1 MSALQKMAAAVLVML
16 LAAVGYG
23 LWTTSPASS
32 VRAQRAAAKAPAAS
46 AMPVIDQNTFLTAK
60 RLARLA
66 TTAEEQS
73 LAQSAV
79 QLADHELDMAFSAE
93 FRHIEAHP
101 PVLSPEAA
109 QIQERLLSTQKEQD
123 SDAQEVKRLTAALA
137 QARDADKPAIQ
148 DRLQLAQA
156 QLELAQDEVQ
166 EANDDLLQAGGNV
179 HQRIQM
185 MQQEHDATERN
196 AAATPAAA
204 AASPLGRLR
213 GLVGQ
218 VREWYAVRDK
228 RHALED
234 AQRHAADSTA
244 QLAAERAQIATEL
257 AASKQSVP
265 ELAERAARRT
275 GGAGSAAGTAAPA
288 EALAPPKTG
297 AAKPAPAAPPAPGA
311 AAGVAPNSPA
321 GAVPGNGAAPTLLSI
336 TRQIA
341 ADQHRLTLRDQRIT
355 ARRRLADVYGQWDA
369 IVAGQERAVLHA
381 CLISVT
387 IVLAAILL
395 LLFADRWLERLL
407 ARAPVDRRQLGTL
420 RSVVGVAL
428 QIVGVVVILLVLV
441 GVPGQLGTMLGL
453 AGAGLTV
460 ALKDFIVAFIGW
472 FVLMGRNGMRVGDW
486 VEINGVSGEVVELGM
501 FRTVLLETGNWTDAG
516 HPTGRRVTFTNSFA
530 TAGHYFNFSTAGQ
543 WLWDELSVM
552 VPYDRDPHAV
562 ADAIQKEVTAATAQ
576 STSQAEQE
584 WRRAARSQ
592 AGAAFSAQPVIA
604 VRPAGGG
611 VEITVRY
618 VTRASERLALRA
630 RLYQT
635 AVQLLSQHPHSA

>member
-23 LWTTSPASS
+23 LWTTSPAAGS

-66 TTAEEQS
+66 TTAEEHP

-79 QLADHELDMAFSAE
+79 QLADHELDQAFSAE

-109 QIQERLLSTQKEQD
+109 QIQERLLSAQKEQD
-123 SDAQEVKRLTAALA
+123 SDAQEVKRLSAALA
-137 QARDADKPAIQ
+137 QAADAAKPAIQ
-148 DRLQLAQA
+148 DRLQLAQS
-156 QLELAQDEVQ
+156 QLELAQDEVE
-166 EANDDLLQAGGNV
+166 EANNDLLQAGGNV
-179 HQRIQM
+179 HQRIKM
-185 MQQEHDATERN
+185 MQEEHDATERN

-234 AQRHAADSTA
+234 AQRHAASSAA
-244 QLAAERAQIATEL
+244 QLAAERTQFATEL
-257 AASKQSVP
+257 AASKQGVP
-265 ELAERAARRT
+265 EFAERAARRT
-275 GGAGSAAGTAAPA
+275 GGAGSAAGTATPA
-288 EALAPPKTG
+288 KAA
-297 AAKPAPAAPPAPGA
+297 AAKPTPAAPPAPGT
-311 AAGVAPNSPA
+311 AAGVAPNGPA
-321 GAVPGNGAAPTLLSI
+321 GAVPRNAAAPTLLSI

-355 ARRRLADVYGQWDA
+355 ARRRLAAVYGQWDA

-381 CLISVT
+381 SLISVT

-428 QIVGVVVILLVLV
+428 QIVGVVVILLVV
-441 GVPGQLGTMLGL
+441 IGVPGQLGTMLGL

-576 STSQAEQE
+576 SIGQAEQE
-584 WRRAARSQ
+584 WRRAARGQ
-592 AGAAFSAQPVIA
+592 GGATFSAQPGIA
-604 VRPAGGG
+604 VRPASGG
-611 VEITVRY
+611 VEIAVRY

-630 RLYQT
+630 RLYQA
-635 AVQLLSQHPHSA
+635 AVELLAQRA

>member
-1 MSALQKMAAAVLVML
+1 MSVLQKVAAAVLVVL

-23 LWTTSPASS
+23 LWTTSPAASS
-32 VRAQRAAAKAPAAS
+32 VRAQRAAARTPAAS

-66 TTAEEQS
+66 TTAEEQP

-79 QLADHELDMAFSAE
+79 QLADHELDLAFSAE

-109 QIQERLLSTQKEQD
+109 QIQERLQSAQKEQD

-137 QARDADKPAIQ
+137 QAADAAKPAIQ
-148 DRLQLAQA
+148 DRLQLAQS

-179 HQRIQM
+179 HQRIKM
-185 MQQEHDATERN
+185 MQDEHDATERN
-196 AAATPAAA
+196 AAATPSAA

-218 VREWYAVRDK
+218 VREWYATRDK

-234 AQRHAADSTA
+234 AQRHAADSAA
-244 QLAAERAQIATEL
+244 QLGAERTQFATEL
-257 AASKQSVP
+257 AASKQGVP

-275 GGAGSAAGTAAPA
+275 GDAGSAAGSATPATAVAPA
-288 EALAPPKTG
+288 KAV
-297 AAKPAPAAPPAPGA
+297 AAKPAPGAPPGPGA
-311 AAGVAPNSPA
+311 AAGAAPNSP
-321 GAVPGNGAAPTLLSI
+321 APTLLSI

-381 CLISVT
+381 SLISVT

-395 LLFADRWLERLL
+395 LLFANRWLERLL

-428 QIVGVVVILLVLV
+428 QIVGVVVILLVLI

-584 WRRAARSQ
+584 WRRAPRGQ
-592 AGAAFSAQPVIA
+592 AGAAFSAQPAIA
-604 VRPAGGG
+604 VRPAAGG
-611 VEITVRY
+611 VEIAVRY

-635 AVQLLSQHPHSA
+635 AVQLLSRHPHSA

>member
-1 MSALQKMAAAVLVML
+1 MSVVQKVAAAVLVAL

-23 LWTTSPASS
+23 LWTTSPAASS
-32 VRAQRAAAKAPAAS
+32 VRAQRAAARAPAAS

-79 QLADHELDMAFSAE
+79 QLADHELDLAFSGAI
-93 FRHIEAHP
+93 RHIEAHP
-101 PVLSPEAA
+101 PVLSPEAV
-109 QIQERLLSTQKEQD
+109 QIQERLLSAQKEQD
-123 SDAQEVKRLTAALA
+123 SDAQEVKRLSAALA
-137 QARDADKPAIQ
+137 AAAADAAANANANANKPAIQ
-148 DRLQLAQA
+148 DRLDLAQS

-218 VREWYAVRDK
+218 VRAWYAVRDK
-228 RHALED
+228 RHALEE
-234 AQRHAADSTA
+234 AQQHAADSAA
-244 QLAAERAQIATEL
+244 QLAAERTQIATEL

-265 ELAERAARRT
+265 ELAERAATRPR
-275 GGAGSAAGTAAPA
+275 GAPA
-288 EALAPPKTG
+288 KAG
-297 AAKPAPAAPPAPGA
+297 AAKPTPAAPPAPGA
-311 AAGVAPNSPA
+311 AAGVAPNST
-321 GAVPGNGAAPTLLSI
+321 APTLLSI

-341 ADQHRLTLRDQRIT
+341 AEQHRLTLRDQRIT

-381 CLISVT
+381 SLISVT
-387 IVLAAILL
+387 IVLVAVLL

-407 ARAPVDRRQLGTL
+407 ARAPVDRRQLATL

-428 QIVGVVVILLVLV
+428 QIVGVVVILLVLI

-472 FVLMGRNGMRVGDW
+472 FVLMGRNGMRIGDW

-543 WLWDELSVM
+543 WLWDEVSVM
-552 VPYDRDPHAV
+552 VPYDRDPHAI

-576 STSQAEQE
+576 SVTQAEQE
-584 WRRAARSQ
+584 WRRAARGQ
-592 AGAAFSAQPVIA
+592 GEAAFSAQPAIA

-611 VEITVRY
+611 VEIAVRY